1 MACGAVL
8 PRGCPSCGTVNP
20 VEARF
25 CMNCGFALADAAQPA
40 QAAEPAP
47 PVAAAPPP
55 EERRV
60 VTVLFADLS
69 GYTAI
74 AETRD
79 PEAVKGL
86 VDGSLR
92 RLGQEVERYGGTV
105 DKYIG
110 DNVMALFGAPV
121 AHEDDPERAVRA
133 GLAMQTAMVEIND
146 GLEGSHGVRFDLRV
160 GINSGEVVAGAVG
173 DGYTVI
179 GDTVNV
185 AARLQAAARPGSV
198 TVGARTWRATR
209 DSFDY
214 HQLEPL
220 QLKGKAEPV
229 TAWEARGL
237 LSATRAP
244 AGRRESPFV
253 GRDDEVDLLSSVYGR
268 IVREGRPHV
277 VTLIGQAGVGKSRL
291 LRELEQRLARHPEP
305 PTFRQGR
312 SLPYGSGTVY
322 WALGEIIRAEAGI
335 LDTDSSNVA
344 WSKLLHGIETLGAKL
359 GQPVE
364 EPADRRAALIGRLVG
379 IEAPADVP
387 VVEVEDPR
395 EMRER
400 FFSAARGLIEGLTR
414 RGPLVIEW
422 EDIHWADEGMLDLI
436 EYLAQWVGGPLL
448 VLCLA
453 REELLERRPNWGAG
467 RRNATSIFLEPLT
480 DSDTRVLVAALMP
493 PADGGQETV
502 EAVAARAGGNP
513 LFAEEMARRL
523 VEEEHPD
530 PTGLPDTVHGVLA
543 SRLDALDPLERM
555 VVQHAAV
562 VGERFWT
569 GALERL
575 VDTDPSELQD
585 ALRGLEAKEIVQLA
599 PQGAQRLASA
609 VGLRPGD
616 REYAFKHVLVRD
628 VAYGTLPK
636 ARRSEKHFQVGSF
649 IEERAGDRSEEV
661 VALVAEHLGRAAVLA
676 EEASLPQ
683 EELTRIRM
691 RALQALE
698 AAGDAAAAVYAT
710 REAGSRYRAALELR
724 CEDEPGAIARIAEKL
739 ADLDALGGRVEE
751 ATERWREVLAHHE
764 RAGEDVRVADLHRK
778 IGAALWQRGE
788 REAAVEHY
796 QAGIN
801 LLRDGEPCRE
811 LVDLYEEAA
820 TLYLNTGD
828 NMLAVYASERALR
841 LASRL
846 EEPRAASRAY
856 GIFGRVFGR
865 IGDRAK
871 ARENLER
878 SVELARGS
886 SPPETIRALMALG
899 DYLEVSEADYGAA
912 RRTYEEALAI
922 AQEIGDLPP
931 QVELNAHLA
940 LIAAY
945 HGQWE
950 ETERFTATSTELAER
965 EGLMGK
971 LCFPY
976 GLQGLLK
983 WRAGEYE
990 EAERRLHRAHELARQ
1005 VGWSEIEQSTLMA
1018 IAMTRRDRGD
1028 LDGAVQALDAALEV
1042 CERAGLIAQSLQT
1055 MSTRA
1060 IVLGMAGRPDEAQLA
1075 AKDTEK
1081 LADRLPYPTGRAAAL
1096 TALGATS
1103 ADAEEGAALLRE
1115 AAEAWRALGRPVDAA
1130 FCDSLVEQR
1139 TGADA
1144 DADYGAKKGV
1154 ET

>member
-1 MACGAVL
+1 M
-8 PRGCPSCGTVNP
+8 
-20 VEARF
+20 
-25 CMNCGFALADAAQPA
+25 
-40 QAAEPAP
+40 
-47 PVAAAPPP
+47 
-55 EERRV
+55 
-60 VTVLFADLS
+60 
-69 GYTAI
+69 
-74 AETRD
+74 
-79 PEAVKGL
+79 
-86 VDGSLR
+86 
-92 RLGQEVERYGGTV
+92 
-105 DKYIG
+105 
-110 DNVMALFGAPV
+110 
-121 AHEDDPERAVRA
+121 
-133 GLAMQTAMVEIND
+133 
-146 GLEGSHGVRFDLRV
+146 
-160 GINSGEVVAGAVG
+160 
-173 DGYTVI
+173 
-179 GDTVNV
+179 
-185 AARLQAAARPGSV
+185 
-198 TVGARTWRATR
+198 
-209 DSFDY
+209 
-214 HQLEPL
+214 
-220 QLKGKAEPV
+220 
-229 TAWEARGL
+229 
-237 LSATRAP
+237 
-244 AGRRESPFV
+244 
-253 GRDDEVDLLSSVYGR
+253 
-268 IVREGRPHV
+268 
-277 VTLIGQAGVGKSRL
+277 
-291 LRELEQRLARHPEP
+291 
-305 PTFRQGR
+305 
-312 SLPYGSGTVY
+312 Y

-335 LDTDSSNVA
+335 LDTDSSHVA
-344 WSKLLHGIETLGAKL
+344 WSKLLHGIEKLGAKL
-359 GQPVE
+359 GQPTE

-379 IEAPADVP
+379 IEAPPDVP

-422 EDIHWADEGMLDLI
+422 EDIHWADDGMLDLI

-453 REELLERRPNWGAG
+453 RDELLERRPNWGAG

-480 DSDTRVLVAALMP
+480 EVDTRALVAALMP
-493 PADGGQETV
+493 AGEDGRETV
-502 EAVAARAGGNP
+502 DAVASRAGGNP

-523 VEEEHPD
+523 VEEDSPD

-543 SRLDALDPLERM
+543 SRLDALDPVERM

-575 VDTDPSELQD
+575 LDTDSSELQV
-585 ALRGLEAKEIVQLA
+585 ALRGLEAKEIVQPA
-599 PQGAQRLASA
+599 PEGAQRLASA

-676 EEASLPQ
+676 EEASLPA
-683 EELTRIRM
+683 EELRRIRG
-691 RALQALE
+691 RALQSLE

-710 REAGSRYRAALELR
+710 GEAGSRYGAALDLN
-724 CEDEPGAIARIAEKL
+724 CDDEPGAIARIAEKR
-739 ADLDALGGRVEE
+739 ADLDALAGRVEE
-751 ATERWREVLAHHE
+751 ATERWSEVLEHYE
-764 RAGEDVRVADLHRK
+764 REGDDVRVADLHRK

-846 EEPRAASRAY
+846 AEPRAASRAY

-912 RRTYEEALAI
+912 RRIYEEALAI

-945 HGQWE
+945 HGEWE
-950 ETERFTATSTELAER
+950 EAERFTHTSTELAER

-976 GLQGLLK
+976 ALQGLLK
-983 WRAGEYE
+983 WRAGDYA
-990 EAERRLHRAHELARQ
+990 EAERRLREAYEMARQ
-1005 VGWSEIEQSTLMA
+1005 VGWSEIEQSTLTA

-1055 MSTRA
+1055 MSSRA
-1060 IVLGMAGRPDEAQLA
+1060 IVLERAGRLEEAHA
-1075 AKDTEK
+1075 AAADTEK

-1096 TALGATS
+1096 TARGATS
-1103 ADAEEGAALLRE
+1103 PDPDEGIGAAARGRGCVAGPRAPGRRRLLRRPGRAAEQGGLRREEGRRDVALARVGQHGDDALAARLRPAGE
-1115 AAEAWRALGRPVDAA
+1115 LARRPHGGAARDAREHSLAAGQQARGRRSRPRRRPRSPRRAAPGRARRARSRRRSPGSCAVRARPPRA
-1130 FCDSLVEQR
+1130 PARRSARPRPRAHPSRVPSAPGR
-1139 TGADA
+1139 RR
-1144 DADYGAKKGV
+1144 
-1154 ET
+1154 